1 MHSFVRG
8 KWAALL
14 GLVAI
19 ALTVGLLA
27 VRSETLQDAI
37 AERIIE
43 RRLTERQH
51 ALLEPN
57 ALRALVCGSSSPMP
71 HPTREKSC
79 IVVFAANR
87 FWVVD
92 TGPGSWNTLGLLG
105 LDPAPIGA
113 VLLTHFHSDH
123 IGDLGEFNLNTWTGG
138 RSGSLDVFGPPGVDR
153 VVAGF
158 NEAYALDAS
167 YRTAH
172 HGAELMPTESSQ
184 MRARVVLPPSDGD
197 PDALVFEGEGLTIT
211 AFPVNHDP
219 VRPAYGYRFDYLGR
233 SMVISGDA
241 RPSPTLVAAAK
252 GADVLF
258 HEAQA
263 NHVVRQINAV
273 AREVNRPR
281 IAKITEDIQS
291 YHTTPT
297 EAAEIANEAGVGL
310 LVMVHLT
317 PPPPAK
323 LVERIFTRGVTD
335 IREDD
340 WLVADDGLLV
350 TLPKD
355 SSEIE
360 VTNLLD

>member
-1 MHSFVRG
+1 MRPAKVVV
-8 KWAALL
+8 AL
-14 GLVAI
+14 
-19 ALTVGLLA
+19 VGLLVFLA
-27 VRSETLQDAI
+27 AAGLLALRSERVQDTVTT
-37 AERIIE
+37 RIIE
-43 RRLTERQH
+43 QRLTEQQH
-51 ALLEPN
+51 RLLEPD
-57 ALRALVCGSSSPMP
+57 ALRALVCGSASPMP
-71 HPTREKSC
+71 HPTREKAC

-92 TGPGSWNTLGLLG
+92 TGPGSWNTLGILG

-123 IGDLGEFNLNTWTGG
+123 IGALGEFNLNTWTGG
-138 RSGSLDVFGPPGVDR
+138 RSGPLDVYGPPGVER

-158 NEAYALDAS
+158 NEAYALDSS

-172 HGAELMPTESSQ
+172 HGAELMPPDLSQ
-184 MRARVVLPPSDGD
+184 MRAQVVPPPDDGE
-197 PDALVFEGEGLTIT
+197 PVATVFEGEGLTIT
-211 AFPVNHDP
+211 AFVVNHDP

-233 SMVISGDA
+233 SMVFSGDA
-241 RPSPTLVAAAK
+241 RPSPALVAAAE

-263 NHVVRQINAV
+263 NHIVRQISAV
-273 AREVNRPR
+273 AEEVGRPR

-323 LVERIFTRGVTD
+323 LVERIFTRGVAD
-335 IREDD
+335 IREDG
-340 WLVADDGLLV
+340 WVLADDGLLV
-350 TLPKD
+350 TLPAGSD
-355 SSEIE
+355 EFQ
-360 VTNLLD
+360 VTNLFD